1 MAQFDPIEE
10 RAVEMLDDLQLEALR
25 AETVAEDDKRFEFVL
40 WILCLRGVAVIE
52 RVCRA
57 RGMAQGLSEQ
67 EVELAIEDAA
77 ARLLLRLARTEPQPE
92 VHALAAEIAVACVDR
107 SWPSQRSVFAS
118 RLTSDAPDLRLV
130 SEFAEAIE
138 SGRIRPNDWESS

>member
-1 MAQFDPIEE
+1 
-10 RAVEMLDDLQLEALR
+10 MLDDLQLEALR
-25 AETVAEDDKRFEFVL
+25 AETVAADDKRFEFVL

-57 RGMAQGLSEQ
+57 RGLAHGLSEQ

-77 ARLLLRLARTEPQPE
+77 ARLLLRLARIEPQPE

-107 SWPSQRSVFAS
+107 PWPSRRSAP
-118 RLTSDAPDLRLV
+118 RLTPDAPDLRLV

-138 SGRIRPNDWESS
+138 SGRIHPNDWESS

>member
-10 RAVEMLDDLQLEALR
+10 RAVEMLDDLQLEAIR
-25 AETVAEDDKRFEFVL
+25 AETVGEDDKRFEFVL
-40 WILCLRGVAVIE
+40 WILCLRGVAVVE

-57 RGMAQGLSEQ
+57 RGTVHGLSEQ
-67 EVELAIEDAA
+67 EIELAIEDAA
-77 ARLLLRLARTEPQPE
+77 ARLLLRLSRIEPQPE

-107 SWPSQRSVFAS
+107 PWPSQRKAP
-118 RLTSDAPDLRLV
+118 RQTPDAPELRLAG
-130 SEFAEAIE
+130 EFAEAIE

>member
-10 RAVEMLDDLQLEALR
+10 RAVEMLDDLQLEVLR
-25 AETVAEDDKRFEFVL
+25 AETVAADDKRFEFVL

-57 RGMAQGLSEQ
+57 RGTAQGLGEQ

-107 SWPSQRSVFAS
+107 PWPSQRNAP
-118 RLTSDAPDLRLV
+118 RLTPDAPDLRLV
-130 SEFAEAIE
+130 GEFAEAIE
-138 SGRIRPNDWESS
+138 SGRIRPNDWETS

>member
-40 WILCLRGVAVIE
+40 WILCLRAVAVIE

-57 RGMAQGLSEQ
+57 RGTAQGLSER

-107 SWPSQRSVFAS
+107 PWPSRRNAP
-118 RLTSDAPDLRLV
+118 RLTPDAPDLCLV

>member
-10 RAVEMLDDLQLEALR
+10 KTVEMLDDLQLEALR

-57 RGMAQGLSEQ
+57 RGTVQGLSEQ

-77 ARLLLRLARTEPQPE
+77 ARLLLRLARVEPQPE

-107 SWPSQRSVFAS
+107 PWPSQKGAP
-118 RLTSDAPDLRLV
+118 RLTPDSPDLRLV
-130 SEFAEAIE
+130 SEFAAAIE
-138 SGRIRPNDWESS
+138 SGKIQPNDWESS

>member
-25 AETVAEDDKRFEFVL
+25 AETVGEDDKRFEFVL
-40 WILCLRGVAVIE
+40 WILCLRGVAVVE

-57 RGMAQGLSEQ
+57 RGTVQGLSEG
-67 EVELAIEDAA
+67 EIELAIEDAA
-77 ARLLLRLARTEPQPE
+77 ARLLLRLSRIEPQPE

-107 SWPSQRSVFAS
+107 PWPTQRNTP
-118 RLTSDAPDLRLV
+118 RLTPDTPELRLV
-130 SEFAEAIE
+130 GEFAEAIE
-138 SGRIRPNDWESS
+138 SGRVRPNDWENS

>member
-40 WILCLRGVAVIE
+40 WILCLRGVAVVE

-57 RGMAQGLSEQ
+57 RGTVQGLSEQ
-67 EVELAIEDAA
+67 EIELAIEDAA
-77 ARLLLRLARTEPQPE
+77 ARLLLRLSRIEPQPE

-107 SWPSQRSVFAS
+107 PWPTQGSAP
-118 RLTSDAPDLRLV
+118 RLTPDTPELRLV
-130 SEFAEAIE
+130 GEFAEAIE
-138 SGRIRPNDWESS
+138 SGKIRPNDWENS

>member
-40 WILCLRGVAVIE
+40 WILCLRGVAVVE

-57 RGMAQGLSEQ
+57 RGTVQGLSEG
-67 EVELAIEDAA
+67 EIELAIEDAA
-77 ARLLLRLARTEPQPE
+77 ARLLLRLSHTEPQPE

-107 SWPSQRSVFAS
+107 PWPTQRRAP
-118 RLTSDAPDLRLV
+118 RLTPDTPELRLV
-130 SEFAEAIE
+130 DEFAEAIE

>member
-10 RAVEMLDDLQLEALR
+10 RAVEMLDDLQLEVLR

-57 RGMAQGLSEQ
+57 RGMAQGLDER

-77 ARLLLRLARTEPQPE
+77 ARLLLRLARLEPQPE
-92 VHALAAEIAVACVDR
+92 VHALAAEIAVTCVDR
-107 SWPSQRSVFAS
+107 PWPTQRSTS
-118 RLTSDAPDLRLV
+118 RLTPDTPELRLV

-138 SGRIRPNDWESS
+138 SGRIHPNDWENS